1 MYPRFAF
8 LLLPAVVAGCTL
20 APRYE
25 RPAAPAAADWVN
37 QPLAGPTAADLGWRE
52 FFGDPRLQRLVELAL
67 ANNRDLR
74 IALLKVDQA
83 RAQYRI
89 ERAALLPGIDAT
101 GSGSRQRTPA
111 DLLGTGQATV
121 SSQYSVSVGVTSYE
135 LDLFGRVRSLKAQTL
150 ETYLATA
157 EARRS
162 VHLSLVAEV
171 ATQYLIERDQA
182 ELLDVARRTLAAVQ
196 ANYELLRRRH
206 EVGSTSEIDLRSAE
220 AQVQTARANVALF
233 ERQRAQAENAL
244 ALLLGQ
250 PLPADLPPAS
260 PLEAPGLLADIPP
273 GLSADLLLRRPDLL
287 QAEHELKAA
296 SANIGAA
303 RAAFFPKITLTGSAG
318 TASPELSG
326 LFTAGS
332 DTWSFVPQVTLPI
345 FAGGRNLA
353 NLQVAQLSRRIE
365 IAQYEKAV
373 QTAFREVADAL
384 VARGTYEEQLAAHE
398 ALVQAQQRRFQLAD
412 ARYRQGVDSYLAVL
426 TAQQDL
432 YNAQQN
438 AVQSRFARWTNRITL
453 YKALGGGWNEHTIP
467 TTTALSS
474 ASVR

>member
-1 MYPRFAF
+1 MRPRLAF

-74 IALLKVDQA
+74 IALLKVDQT

-121 SSQYSVSVGVTSYE
+121 SSQYGVSVGVTSYE
-135 LDLFGRVRSLKAQTL
+135 LDLFGRVRSLKARAL

-206 EVGSTSEIDLRSAE
+206 EVGSASEIDLRSAE

-250 PLPADLPPAS
+250 PLPADLPPAL
-260 PLEAPGLLADIPP
+260 PLNAPGLLADIPP

-332 DTWSFVPQVTLPI
+332 DAWSFVPQVTLPI

-426 TAQQDL
+426 TAQEDL
-432 YNAQQN
+432 YDAQQN
-438 AVQSRFARWTNRITL
+438 AVQSRFARWANRITL

>member
-1 MYPRFAF
+1 MRPRLAF

-74 IALLKVDQA
+74 IALLKVDQT

-121 SSQYSVSVGVTSYE
+121 SSQYGVSVGVTSYE
-135 LDLFGRVRSLKAQTL
+135 LDLFGRVRSLKARAL

-206 EVGSTSEIDLRSAE
+206 EVGSASEIDLRSAE

-244 ALLLGQ
+244 ALLLG
-250 PLPADLPPAS
+250 
-260 PLEAPGLLADIPP
+260 
-273 GLSADLLLRRPDLL
+273 
-287 QAEHELKAA
+287 
-296 SANIGAA
+296 
-303 RAAFFPKITLTGSAG
+303 
-318 TASPELSG
+318 
-326 LFTAGS
+326 
-332 DTWSFVPQVTLPI
+332 
-345 FAGGRNLA
+345 
-353 NLQVAQLSRRIE
+353 
-365 IAQYEKAV
+365 
-373 QTAFREVADAL
+373 
-384 VARGTYEEQLAAHE
+384 
-398 ALVQAQQRRFQLAD
+398 
-412 ARYRQGVDSYLAVL
+412 
-426 TAQQDL
+426 
-432 YNAQQN
+432 
-438 AVQSRFARWTNRITL
+438 
-453 YKALGGGWNEHTIP
+453 
-467 TTTALSS
+467 
-474 ASVR
+474 